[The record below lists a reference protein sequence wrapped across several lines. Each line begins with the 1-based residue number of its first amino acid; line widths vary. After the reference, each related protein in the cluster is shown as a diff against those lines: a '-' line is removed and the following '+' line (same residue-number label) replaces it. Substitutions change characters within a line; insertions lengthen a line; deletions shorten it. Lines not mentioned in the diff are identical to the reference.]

1 MIQELFT
8 FITQRWD
15 FLLPLIYEHL
25 QISAIAIVFAT
36 IVGVSIGILIAEK
49 RKASSLTL
57 GIISFLYTIP
67 SISMLGFLI
76 PVTGIGNTSAII
88 ALSIYALLPIIVAPI
103 LVSPVWKRIFWRL
116 PAVWEVPLHRFS
128 GALSFRLPCRL
139 YYPALKIWW

>member
-1 MIQELFT
+1 MIQELFD

-88 ALSIYALLPIIVAPI
+88 ALSIYAP
-103 LVSPVWKRIFWRL
+103 VSYTHLDVYKRQIHLSSFSSS
-116 PAVWEVPLHRFS
+116 RFTAS
-128 GALSFRLPCRL
+128 VNSVFRLPSL
-139 YYPALKIWW
+139 